1 MFDRLLKLIINGPR
15 LTLVLAL
22 GAILGGYLVLQNL
35 AVDVFPDIKVPR
47 VTIQTEAGGLTAE
60 EVEQRI
66 TIPIESAVNGLTG
79 VKGVRS
85 SSGSGLSFVWVD
97 FDWSAD
103 PDVSRYRVFE
113 RLGQVRESL
122 PPGIEPE
129 IAPAISVS
137 GEIMMIALTSSATNV
152 TGLALRE
159 LAEYKLRNH
168 LLAIPGIAQVVTMG
182 GNLPEICVGYKPRVL
197 AQYGLGLSDIAEAVS
212 SSCTWASAG
221 YLPNVRGEELPVRQV
236 ARADAVDA
244 LKSVWV
250 PNEKGEPLTL
260 GALADISLAGAP
272 RRGSASFN
280 GKDAVVLSVQKA
292 PGGNTLELTK
302 AVETALDTFLIPE
315 GVCLERDAYRQRDFI
330 NVSIDNGKHMVR
342 DAVLIVILVLGLTL
356 LNVRALLI
364 VLITMPVSIGL
375 GLVFFPWAGL
385 GVNIMTLGGFAVAVG
400 DIVDGAI
407 IYTEIFRRRL
417 AVVTPERVK
426 DELASASKAVT
437 PSVFFSASIIML
449 VFLPVLFLTGLEG
462 QFFRPLAYAYLII
475 FGSSIVSAFAVTP
488 VLALIFG
495 KRRKEAARLRTA
507 DNRSDG
513 TGHAPSLA
521 ERLLQAIYTPFLS
534 VAIRFPKSVTLLA
547 TIVTGAA
554 LWWATGFGSSFL
566 PPFHEDTYTVFVSMV
581 PGTSLDESERVSENV
596 SEEIRK
602 LDGVLSVT
610 RRTGRAERDQHAE
623 PVSASELIVRVDLA
637 KPQNEL
643 KAKMNA
649 IVKAVPG
656 ASGMIGYPIAH
667 RISAVLSGSAAE
679 LSLNIFGEDPEKIRV
694 AAKLAKDELAK
705 MSEVADVQANRE
717 ILIDTLK
724 IDYDLPRL
732 AQEGLSLTD
741 VGEQVSA
748 AYNGRVLDVVVEGQN
763 RRDITLR
770 LAEGTADEEGIRGL
784 LLKSRAGR
792 FVRLGDV
799 ARVHREEASN
809 LVVHENG
816 RRLALITLNP
826 AEGISVGE
834 LVKKL
839 GARLGPMLAEY
850 DCTASF
856 GGSYEA
862 SESAKRT
869 LGFLS
874 LGLLVLIFVLLSMA
888 TESCWRATMVLA
900 TVPLALVGAVIA
912 VEFSGRIVSVA
923 SLVGFVTV
931 IGFTIRNG
939 LLLVGRYR
947 ELAAE
952 GRPSREAV
960 ELGSRERMVPILM
973 TSLTTVFG
981 LVPIAA
987 AYDLPGGELLA
998 PLAAVQLGGLIV
1010 ATLAALVAL
1019 PALARL
1025 MARD

>member
-1 MFDRLLKLIINGPR
+1 MFASLLRLILNGPR
-15 LTLVLAL
+15 LTLALAV
-22 GAILGGYLVLQNL
+22 GAVLGGWFVLQNL
-35 AVDVFPDIKVPR
+35 AVDVFPEIKVPR

-66 TIPIESAVNGLTG
+66 TIPIESAVNGLAG

-85 SSGSGLSFVWVD
+85 SSGGGLSFVWVD

-113 RLGQVRESL
+113 RLGQVREAL

-137 GEIMMIALTSSATNV
+137 GEIMMVALTSDSPDV
-152 TGLALRE
+152 SGLQLRE
-159 LAEYKLRNH
+159 LAEYRLRNH

-182 GNLPEICVGYKPRVL
+182 GNLPEIRVGYRPREL
-197 AQYGLGLSDIAEAVS
+197 AQYGLGVEDIADAVS
-212 SSCTWASAG
+212 ASCTWASAG

-244 LKSVWV
+244 LKSAWV

-260 GALADISLAGAP
+260 GSLADITLAGAP

-302 AVETALDTFLIPE
+302 AVGAALDTFHLPE
-315 GVCLERDAYRQRDFI
+315 GVRLSRDAYRQSDFI
-330 NVSIDNGKHMVR
+330 GLSIANGRHMVR
-342 DAVLIVILVLGLTL
+342 DAVLIVVLVLGLTL
-356 LNVRALLI
+356 LNWRALLI
-364 VLITMPVSIGL
+364 VLLTMPVSIGL
-375 GLVFFPWAGL
+375 GLIFFPTAGL

-407 IYTEIFRRRL
+407 IYTEIFRRRMRSDYK
-417 AVVTPERVK
+417 AEI
-426 DELASASKAVT
+426 AQASKDVT

-462 QFFRPLAYAYLII
+462 QFFRPLAYAYLIV
-475 FGSSIVSAFAVTP
+475 FASSIVAAFAVTP
-488 VLALIFG
+488 VLALVLG
-495 KRRKEAARLRTA
+495 KRKTSPSETPRPP
-507 DNRSDG
+507 NS
-513 TGHAPSLA
+513 SLA
-521 ERLLQAIYTPFLS
+521 ERALQLVYTPFLGA
-534 VAIRFPKSVTLLA
+534 AIRFPKTVVLLA
-547 TIVTGAA
+547 TA
-554 LWWATGFGSSFL
+554 ATGVAVWWGSHFGSSFL

-596 SEEIRK
+596 AAEIAK
-602 LDGVLSVT
+602 IDGVLTVT

-623 PVSASELIVRVDLA
+623 PVSASELIVRVDMTR
-637 KPQNEL
+637 PQDVL
-643 KAKMNA
+643 KAKMSA
-649 IVKAVPG
+649 VVKSVPG

-679 LSLNIFGEDPEKIRV
+679 LALNIFGDDPEHIR
-694 AAKLAKDELAK
+694 AAAQQAKTALEQ
-705 MSEVADVQANRE
+705 MPEVADVQANRE

-724 IDYDLPRL
+724 IDYDLRRL
-732 AQEGLSLTD
+732 AQEGLALAD
-741 VGEQVSA
+741 AGEQVSA
-748 AYNGRVLDVVVEGQN
+748 AYNGRVLDVVAEGQD

-770 LAEGTADEEGIRGL
+770 LAEGTADEEGLRGL
-784 LLKSRAGR
+784 LLKTRAGR

-809 LVVHENG
+809 LVIHENG

-826 AEGISVGE
+826 ADGVSVGE
-834 LVKKL
+834 LVSKL
-839 GARLGPMLAEY
+839 GERLGPMLAEY
-850 DCTASF
+850 GCTASF

-869 LGFLS
+869 LGWLS
-874 LGLLVLIFVLLSMA
+874 LGLVALVFVLLSMA
-888 TESCWRATMVLA
+888 TESCWRATMVMA
-900 TVPLALVGAVIA
+900 TVPLALVGAVVA
-912 VEFSGRIVSVA
+912 VELTGRIVSVA

-931 IGFTIRNG
+931 IGFTVRNG
-939 LLLVGRYR
+939 LLLVSRYR

-952 GRPSREAV
+952 GLPSREAV
-960 ELGSRERMVPILM
+960 ALGSRERMVPILM

-987 AYDLPGGELLA
+987 AYDIPGGELLA
-998 PLAAVQLGGLIV
+998 PLASVQLGGLVV

-1025 MARD
+1025 GKG

>member
-85 SSGSGLSFVWVD
+85 SSGGGLSFVWVD

-475 FGSSIVSAFAVTP
+475 FASSIVSAFAVTP

-495 KRRKEAARLRTA
+495 KRRKEAARLRTS

-694 AAKLAKDELAK
+694 AAMRAKDELAK

-784 LLKSRAGR
+784 LLKSRTGR